1 MMEDVRIKIFFQVM
15 KPFFHA
21 VMTLIPSD
29 KKHCGINLQYGRV
42 NIQIFIETEQHSF
55 ICLL

>member
-1 MMEDVRIKIFFQVM
+1 MMENVRNKISFWVM
-15 KPFFHA
+15 RPFFHA

-29 KKHCGINLQYGRV
+29 KKHCRINLQYGRV
-42 NIQIFIETEQHSF
+42 NIQIFIETEQYSF